1 MIPKNR
7 NEGKLLFLSFLFL
20 ALVLFAAYQFIVA
33 PISVNINEF
42 LAARKESQTLQ
53 QYISTGDKILV
64 LANTN
69 YHKQAA
75 VQAFAQDD
83 FATAYNLF
91 KLSLK
96 SHPNDPESLVYSNNS
111 AALVS
116 SKSTVKIVVSVPIG
130 SNLNVASEILRGV
143 AMAQNEINQK
153 GGVNNHKPLLVQ
165 IANDNNDPALAKKLA
180 SYFVS
185 DANLLAAVAYNA
197 SNASV
202 AACPIYQ
209 QGKLVMISPTSFS
222 VQLSECGEYI
232 FRTVPSIRSAA
243 EQLAHYALKTA
254 RKTRIVV
261 CSDYEALDNR
271 SFKNEFNWV
280 FNSRGGEMVNTECN
294 LSAPNFNPS
303 VAISQAI
310 SAGADSLLLGPHI
323 DRINKAIE
331 VTRANKGR
339 LAIFGGP
346 TLYTFQTLQSGQSDV
361 NGMVLAVPWHPK
373 QGDRFVVNA
382 SKLWGAAVSS
392 WRSATS
398 YDAVLAV
405 VEGLKLQHN
414 STREN
419 LQQILHSPSFSIVGA
434 TGKIHFLPSGDRHL
448 EASLVQVQPGNISS
462 TGYDFVSRSP

>member
-1 MIPKNR
+1 MIGKIR
-7 NEGKLLFLSFLFL
+7 NEVKLLLISFLFL
-20 ALVLFAAYQFIVA
+20 GLILYAAYQFLAAPIITSINDWIVA
-33 PISVNINEF
+33 Q
-42 LAARKESQTLQ
+42 KEQQTLQ
-53 QYISTGDKILV
+53 QYISIGDKILV
-64 LANTN
+64 LADTN
-69 YHKQAA
+69 YHKKAG
-75 VQAFAQDD
+75 VQAFAKDN
-83 FATAYNLF
+83 FARAYNLF
-91 KLSLK
+91 ELSLK
-96 SHPNDPESLVYSNNS
+96 SHPNDPESLIYFNNS
-111 AALVS
+111 AALLS

-143 AMAQNEINQK
+143 AMAQDQINQK
-153 GGVNNHKPLLVQ
+153 GGVNNQKLLLVQ
-165 IANDNNDPALAKKLA
+165 IANDNNDPALSKKLA

-185 DANLLAAVAYNA
+185 DSNLLAVVGHNA
-197 SNASV
+197 SNASI
-202 AACPIYQ
+202 AACSIYQ

-243 EQLAHYALKTA
+243 EQLAHYALKRS
-254 RKTRIVV
+254 RKTRIAV

-271 SFKNEFNWV
+271 SFKNEFIWV
-280 FNSRGGEMVNTECN
+280 FNSGGGEIVNTECN

-303 VAISQAI
+303 IAISQAI

-339 LAIFGGP
+339 LSVFGSP
-346 TLYTFQTLQSGQSDV
+346 TLYTFQTLQSGQADI
-361 NGMVLAVPWHPK
+361 NGLVLAVPWHPK

-382 SKLWGAAVSS
+382 SKLWGAAVTS

-414 STREN
+414 TTRDG
-419 LQQILHSPSFSIVGA
+419 LQQILHSPSFSVVGA
-434 TGKIHFLPSGDRHL
+434 TGKIHFLPSGDRNL
-448 EASLVQVQPGNISS
+448 EASLVQVQPGNISGTS
-462 TGYDFVSRSP
+462 YDFVSLS